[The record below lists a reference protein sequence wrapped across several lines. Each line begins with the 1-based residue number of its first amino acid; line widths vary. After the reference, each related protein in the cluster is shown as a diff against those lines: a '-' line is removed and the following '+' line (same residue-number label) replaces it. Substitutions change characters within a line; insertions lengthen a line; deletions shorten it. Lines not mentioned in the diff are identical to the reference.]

1 MLRDIRTS
9 LKPSQE
15 HLVESM
21 SINLKQDAAEQV
33 RAHLVMVRGG
43 APFLSPIDSK
53 LLVEW
58 LDSSVPVDVIL
69 TAIEEVASRRSK
81 SRLKSPLSLRAVKGV
96 VKKGLKKSAKPA
108 DTTALRRLV
117 LRLESAQD
125 SLLQALATD
134 FSALEDENLDGTAL
148 LAAVLELARGFHERA
163 WEHSD
168 QQGLKAQ
175 AEKELEDLRD
185 MLSEERYKSAI
196 EEVARDNLR
205 KRYKL
210 LSAPT
215 LSQAFRP

>member
-9 LKPSQE
+9 LQPSQE

-21 SINLKQDAAEQV
+21 SVNLKQEAAEQV

-81 SRLKSPLSLRAVKGV
+81 SRLKRPLSLRAIKGV
-96 VKKGLKKSAKPA
+96 VKKGLKKSGNPA
-108 DTTALRRLV
+108 DTTALKRLV

-125 SLLQALATD
+125 TLLQELARD
-134 FSALEDENLDGTAL
+134 FSALEDAGLDGTAL
-148 LAAVLELARGFHERA
+148 LAASVLALVATLA
-163 WEHSD
+163 
-168 QQGLKAQ
+168 
-175 AEKELEDLRD
+175 
-185 MLSEERYKSAI
+185 
-196 EEVARDNLR
+196 
-205 KRYKL
+205 
-210 LSAPT
+210 
-215 LSQAFRP
+215 